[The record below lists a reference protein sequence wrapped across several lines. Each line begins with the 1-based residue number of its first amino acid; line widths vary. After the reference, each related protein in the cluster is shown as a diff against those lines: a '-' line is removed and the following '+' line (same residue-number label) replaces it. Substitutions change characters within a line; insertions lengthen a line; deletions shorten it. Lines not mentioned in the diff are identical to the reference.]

1 MHEVAIASTSTL
13 PLFVLSTPTDDSTAR
28 STPGLS
34 EICHWRVLRHQL
46 SSSIETVRE
55 TFESLL
61 SVLFI
66 LEFHIH
72 ISNHVLV
79 YIVAD
84 MQLFDRPIR
93 LREFGEHFFVKF
105 VELLLLRM
113 RRKQNAYNNLLGLVG
128 IARHSRYLGV
138 VIHMRNENCL
148 AKSRSVVLSSTTVPM
163 TACSNLKIERTV
175 HSTHL
180 N

>member
-13 PLFVLSTPTDDSTAR
+13 PLFVL

-84 MQLFDRPIR
+84 MQLFDRPVR

-105 VELLLLRM
+105 VELLL
-113 RRKQNAYNNLLGLVG
+113 NNLLGLVG

-175 HSTHL
+175 HSIFFRSIYSNKMIRHF
-180 N
+180 